1 MACIRITF
9 LNLFPIFQQSTLVL
23 IVGARD
29 ASYCYELIINLPIM
43 PYTVWCVALV
53 ATGLTNYV
61 LQSRIDF
68 DFQDWGFKWMA
79 FFDKGTLMHWL
90 PGGF

>member
-29 ASYCYELIINLPIM
+29 ASYYYELIINLPVVM
-43 PYTVWCVALV
+43 PYTVRYGA
-53 ATGLTNYV
+53 
-61 LQSRIDF
+61 
-68 DFQDWGFKWMA
+68 
-79 FFDKGTLMHWL
+79 
-90 PGGF
+90 